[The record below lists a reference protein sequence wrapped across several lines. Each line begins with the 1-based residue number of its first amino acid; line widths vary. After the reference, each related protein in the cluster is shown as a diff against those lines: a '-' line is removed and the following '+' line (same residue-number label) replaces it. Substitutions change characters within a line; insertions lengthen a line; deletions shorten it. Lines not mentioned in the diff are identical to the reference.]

1 MPFDGGELRVGVP
14 QFRPPD
20 DQPAIA
26 GLQALQ
32 ACPVPPPQLILQALL
47 AVPCSVAGIVRLPQ
61 APPDRIEMNR
71 QNALRGRDPSRCILV
86 ALAGAIVECLDPAP
100 ARQDIFVQ
108 SANAPGANTVERDLK
123 ERLGSIEV
131 VSFLEVHRV
140 EAVSQEDVQALAGK
154 APAPRLLRQRRP
166 QASCGAV
173 ECHPEAVVVSSTE
186 WAQVETT
193 EMGAGGSDDASVARP
208 SHARATDRDT
218 CGAVLDGA

>member
-1 MPFDGGELRVGVP
+1 
-14 QFRPPD
+14 
-20 DQPAIA
+20 
-26 GLQALQ
+26 
-32 ACPVPPPQLILQALL
+32 
-47 AVPCSVAGIVRLPQ
+47 
-61 APPDRIEMNR
+61 MNR

-154 APAPRLLRQRRP
+154 TPAPRLLRQRRP

-193 EMGAGGSDDASVARP
+193 EMG
-208 SHARATDRDT
+208 
-218 CGAVLDGA
+218 CGRQ